1 MIVVVERSKSNGER
15 FLSEAYLLKNNEAV
29 SIKYEKDI
37 TSIYLGDYNVVCNEE
52 GTALPKFTAM
62 LSKY

>member
-29 SIKYEKDI
+29 SIKYEKEI
-37 TSIYLGDYNVVCNEE
+37 TSIYLGDYNVECADPSPSLKPFLS
-52 GTALPKFTAM
+52 TISKF
-62 LSKY
+62 